1 MAHALFI
8 QDFRSTSDADL
19 KTVQLLGDF
28 TSPSGI
34 SVQISCC
41 LKNDVDGTVNRI
53 LNLAVPVSTGTMTSL
68 RNLIVAQLI
77 SDLDAA
83 IENEFGITF
92 VP

>member
-8 QDFRSTSDADL
+8 QDFRSTSDSDL
-19 KTVQLLGDF
+19 KTVQFLGDF
-28 TSPSGI
+28 TSPAGV

-41 LKNDVDGTVNRI
+41 LRNDVDGTVNRI
-53 LNLAVPVSTGTMTSL
+53 LNLVVPVSMGTMVSF

-77 SDLDAA
+77 SDLDSA